1 MSLLDSGP
9 HEVTVYPQVVTGK
22 NKYGTWNTERGEG
35 VVLTG
40 VSVQPYGAGS
50 MSGLESD
57 DETSIND
64 QKTVRGVLP
73 WPGGVHSIIVFEGE
87 EFDQIGLPKE
97 YTQGVRTQ
105 HYMVRIKRRGTA
117 VK

>member
-1 MSLLDSGP
+1 MSLLDNGP
-9 HEVTVYPQVVTGK
+9 HTVTVHPMVITGK
-22 NKYGTWNTERGEG
+22 TKYGTWNTERGEG
-35 VVLTG
+35 VTLEG

-50 MSGLESD
+50 LSGLESD

-73 WPGGVHSIIVFEGE
+73 WPGGTHSIVIFEGE
-87 EFDQIGLPKE
+87 EFDQVGLPKE
-97 YTQGVRTQ
+97 YTQGLRTQ
-105 HYMVRIKRRGTA
+105 HYMVRIKRRGAT